1 MRGNIGNTSWFTALA
16 GGLCLAQGLAAQ
28 VMPPA
33 SNSASIIRILPPL
46 GVQLRPLPVEPPAAG
61 TQYQPAQFLP
71 LPDDGAASPAEPQ
84 GPAGN
89 PAGNYEGQLN
99 TGESPAIPPPGHA
112 QPLQVVNSFFH
123 SSAAILSPDQGQPV
137 DPAQPPVANAAM
149 PPVAAAPVLPATSP
163 VNESPEVSR
172 PTGFP
177 ALPQLPFPEPASS
190 DSWHGQVSHPAL
202 QAGYSRFSFPNPVP
216 GDLADQPP
224 AIEPFDPVDSGFDI
238 PPELTYQEPER
249 EPDPPAGAATQP
261 AAEQSAPSAQSGVT
275 SESSGYSA
283 LGGEFDRGA
292 WWRAAVAQP
301 ITGQPSSAG
310 IDVSSLVAQGLRSAP
325 QIQAISLT
333 PLIRETEV
341 CLARSDFD
349 PGLFAK
355 SLYEDRVDPVGNT
368 LTTGGLPFLED
379 NIWSGQAGFRQK
391 FYTGGNVEV
400 AQKLGFQNSNSRF
413 FVPQDQGTATLSINL
428 EQPLMRGRGQAYN
441 RSQIFLAEIAVQAA
455 EDEFAAK
462 LQEELTS
469 IVTGYWNLYSSRAQ
483 LLQRR
488 KNLELGQV
496 VLEHL
501 EGRAQF
507 DTLPLQLSQARA
519 AVATR
524 ETALANAER
533 DVHIAE
539 SEIRRRI
546 GDAQWLAA
554 SDVELL
560 TAEAPLDDPAG
571 IELQDAVVTA
581 LQNRPELRQ
590 ATQRT
595 KTTALRNQIASNEL
609 LPDLRLLLS
618 TYVAA
623 LEGETGIERAWTGQ
637 FSSTPGYAA
646 GLQYDFPWRNRAAR
660 SRFKQAELEY
670 SKAQFELEQ
679 VTVNLIADA
688 QQSWYRLA
696 SARTRL
702 HSSLLALDAAA
713 AELERNNLRWDTAPM
728 VEGDWSDGQ
737 TQSLILDQLLASQ
750 QKLFE
755 AERIVVES
763 ELELKLS
770 QINLKRATGTLLGVG
785 DVPASSTALPAEI
798 PAEGDAHALVP
809 DLSLSGS

>member
-1 MRGNIGNTSWFTALA
+1 MRGNIGNNSWVAALA
-16 GGLCLAQGLAAQ
+16 VCLYCAQGLAGQQ
-28 VMPPA
+28 VQPA
-33 SNSASIIRILPPL
+33 EGSSSIIRILPPISA
-46 GVQLRPLPVEPPAAG
+46 QLRPLPVDPPATG
-61 TQYQPAQFLP
+61 TLDPTTQFLP
-71 LPDDGAASPAEPQ
+71 LPDEGPANSTDPSNSAEDPQ
-84 GPAGN
+84 GRVNAVTMPAV
-89 PAGNYEGQLN
+89 PLPGQ
-99 TGESPAIPPPGHA
+99 AQPGHI
-112 QPLQVVNSFFH
+112 VNEFFN
-123 SSAAILSPDQGQPV
+123 SSAANALPDQDQPNQAA
-137 DPAQPPVANAAM
+137 PAQDAGAGQS
-149 PPVAAAPVLPATSP
+149 PVAATDLPVADPIDQPTDNAGLP
-163 VNESPEVSR
+163 
-172 PTGFP
+172 GFP
-177 ALPQLPFPEPASS
+177 GLPQLPFPEPAWSGPS
-190 DSWHGQVSHPAL
+190 LTPASYP
-202 QAGYSRFSFPNPVP
+202 AARDGHSRFSFPNRDP
-216 GDLADQPP
+216 ADEVNQPM
-224 AIEPFDPVDSGFDI
+224 AVEAHVIDESGIEAS
-238 PPELTYQEPER
+238 PELTSQDPEIG
-249 EPDPPAGAATQP
+249 PDASGGINQS
-261 AAEQSAPSAQSGVT
+261 AAEQPTQAEPSATPGV
-275 SESSGYSA
+275 SPGYSA
-283 LGGEFDRGA
+283 LAGDVVSGT

-301 ITGQPSSAG
+301 ITGQQSSAG

-341 CLARSDFD
+341 CLARADFD

-391 FYTGGNVEV
+391 FYTGGNLEV

-428 EQPLMRGRGQAYN
+428 EQPLMRGRGEAYN
-441 RSQIFLAEIAVQAA
+441 RSQIFLADIAVHAA

-488 KNLELGQV
+488 KNLELGKS

-507 DTLPLQLSQARA
+507 DTLPLQLAQARA

-554 SDVELL
+554 TGVELL

-581 LQNRPELRQ
+581 LHNRPELRQ

-595 KTTALRNQIASNEL
+595 KTTALRNQIAANEL

-618 TYVAA
+618 TYISA
-623 LEGETGIERAWTGQ
+623 LEDETGIERAWTGQ
-637 FSSTPGYAA
+637 FSATPGYAA

-702 HSSLLALDAAA
+702 HSSLLALDAAV

-785 DVPASSTALPAEI
+785 DLPAQSTALPAL
-798 PAEGDAHALVP
+798 PAETPVESEAPAFEPGLAP
-809 DLSLSGS
+809 SGN